1 MNSGYGYLKKEVVD
15 QLEMVEL
22 SAQQRDSKHL
32 AFYVKEIREKLGQDK
47 FNLVVLGEF
56 KRGKTTF
63 LNSLLGA
70 DLLPT
75 AVVPLTSIVTVI
87 QYGENL
93 KCEVV
98 FQNGDIKEIPLSKVA
113 DYATEER
120 NPGNEKK
127 VKLVEVKYPS
137 PFLKEGLL
145 LIDTPG
151 VGSIYRNNTDETHN
165 YLPKVD
171 AAIFL
176 LSSDQPL
183 SQTECEFLKQVKQY
197 SAKTFFVLNKIDY
210 LDEKDRPKALEFAK
224 RVLEEQAGFDNVK
237 IIPLSA
243 KMALE
248 GKLKNCPEILAESNL
263 TEFTSLLEKFLL
275 TEKGIT
281 ALAAACSKGI
291 NAVNELLMGMELET
305 KALMI
310 PLEELGAKIDLF
322 DKMVENLSLEQQDN
336 KYIFRGEMEKVYHE
350 LEREITHFQETR
362 NVLLEKEIDRLYQEK
377 KNLSNMDILRFF
389 KSFIESAVK
398 EAFEEWRPKVEE
410 KVKTSFEKVVVRFT
424 DKTNR
429 VISDL
434 LRQSAEIF
442 EVSVEGFTRMESITD
457 ESKLY
462 YVFVGEQPLLFPD
475 TLKMSAFFLPKF
487 IAGPVI
493 LREMK
498 KKIERDLDRNC
509 GRIRTDYND
518 RIYKSARLFQKAFEE
533 KFASVV
539 EGTRTVLARSIE
551 KRRISEKETNES
563 LEKIKKQIE
572 QLHNIK
578 ERLQLVYDSAKNT
591 GITTGRSGMEGL
603 LS

>member
-22 SAQQRDSKHL
+22 SAHQRESIHL
-32 AFYVKEIREKLGQDK
+32 ASYVKEIREKLGQDK

-98 FQNGDIKEIPLSKVA
+98 FQNGDIKEIPLSEVA
-113 DYATEER
+113 DYVTEEG
-120 NPGNEKK
+120 NPANGKK
-127 VKLVEVKYPS
+127 VKLVQVEYPS
-137 PFLKEGLL
+137 PYLKEGLL

-151 VGSIYRNNTDETHN
+151 VGSIYQNNTDETYN

-183 SQTECEFLKQVKQY
+183 NRTECEFLKKVKQY

-210 LDEKDRPKALEFAK
+210 LDEKDRPKALDFAK
-224 RVLEEQAGFDNVK
+224 KVLEEQAGFNNIN

-248 GKLKNCPEILAESNL
+248 GKLKNCPEILAKSNL
-263 TEFTSLLEKFLL
+263 TEFTRLLERFLL
-275 TEKGIT
+275 TEKGVT
-281 ALAAACSKGI
+281 ALAAACSKGM
-291 NAVNELLMGMELET
+291 NAANELLMGIELET
-305 KALMI
+305 KALRI

-322 DKMVENLSLEQQDN
+322 DKMVGNLSQEQQDN
-336 KYIFRGEMEKVYHE
+336 KYIFQGEMEKVYHE
-350 LEREITHFQETR
+350 LEREITHFQETQ
-362 NVLLEKEIDRLYQEK
+362 NSLLEKEIDRLYREK
-377 KNLSNMDILRFF
+377 KNLSNLELLNFF

-398 EAFEEWRPKVEE
+398 DAFESWRPEVEE
-410 KVKTSFEKVVVRFT
+410 KVKTAFGKVVFRFT

-429 VISDL
+429 VIGEL

-442 EVSVEGFTRMESITD
+442 EVSVEGFTRMESITV
-457 ESKLY
+457 ESRLY
-462 YVFVGEQPLLFPD
+462 YVFGEEQPLLFPD
-475 TLKMSAFFLPKF
+475 TLKISAFFLPKF

-518 RIYKSARLFQKAFEE
+518 RIYKSAKAFQKAFEE
-533 KFASVV
+533 KFNSAV
-539 EGTRTVLARSIE
+539 EGTRTVLTRGLE
-551 KRRISEKETNES
+551 KRKRSEKEANEAFD
-563 LEKIKKQIE
+563 KIKKQKDK
-572 QLHNIK
+572 LYNIK
-578 ERLQLVYDSAKNT
+578 VRLRAVYDSLKNT
-591 GITTGRSGMEGL
+591 RGEYIGPRTDS
-603 LS
+603 